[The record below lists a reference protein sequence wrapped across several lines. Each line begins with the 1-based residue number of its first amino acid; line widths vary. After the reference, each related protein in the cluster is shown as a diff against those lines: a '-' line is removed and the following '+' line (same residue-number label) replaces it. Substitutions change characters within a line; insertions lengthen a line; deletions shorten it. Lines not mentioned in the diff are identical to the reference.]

1 MTDVTAET
9 YESEV
14 LKSDKLTLVDFW
26 ADWCVPCKMTAP
38 VLDAIDKKLPDVKI
52 CKVDVQKNMQL
63 AQKYDI
69 MHIPAIFFYKDGK
82 KVHELI
88 GQQSQSELEAEI
100 QRFL

>member
-63 AQKYDI
+63 AQKYGI
-69 MHIPAIFFYKDGK
+69 MHIPAIFFYKDGE

-100 QRFL
+100 QRLL